1 MTWTSDNTAICV
13 YSVLATL
20 LLLAWIYVPA

>member
-1 MTWTSDNTAICV
+1 MTWTSDNTAMCV
-13 YSVLATL
+13 YSVLGSV